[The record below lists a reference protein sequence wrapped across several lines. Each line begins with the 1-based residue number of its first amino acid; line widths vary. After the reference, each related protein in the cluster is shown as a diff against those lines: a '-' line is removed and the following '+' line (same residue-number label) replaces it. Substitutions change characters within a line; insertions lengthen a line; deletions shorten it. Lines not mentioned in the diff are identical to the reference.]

1 MFANNNMLFVMLNA
15 KSDALGDLTAT
26 TTSTKTF
33 AGAGNAGSHTVGL
46 AVATAFAEG
55 TTAAAPYTDATTD
68 WLGVRRIFNQFA
80 QRQCIVRL
88 AVWADTSLAIDIL
101 DGRHDVGSRRCFVG
115 ESFRLRTLTIRA
127 DRLSPR
133 VCARL
138 DAGQSVSEVFPIRGR
153 ASAQAF
159 DTRLRGRL
167 CVCPPAFDES
177 WSSCP
182 SMTPHPVRPPVKLMP

>member
-15 KSDALGDLTAT
+15 KSDALGDVTAT

-55 TTAAAPYTDATTD
+55 TTAAAPYTDATTN
-68 WLGVRRIFNQFA
+68 WLGSGGDLTSSHSGNVSFHSPYGPTPVSLSISST
-80 QRQCIVRL
+80 
-88 AVWADTSLAIDIL
+88 AVTT
-101 DGRHDVGSRRCFVG
+101 VGSRRCLVG
-115 ESFRLRTLTIRA
+115 ESFRLRTLMIRS
-127 DRLSPR
+127 RPLSPEFVR
-133 VCARL
+133 TSIRP
-138 DAGQSVSEVFPIRGR
+138 SVLEVFPIRGR

-177 WSSCP
+177 WSSCT
-182 SMTPHPVRPPVKLMP
+182 SMTPHPIRPPVN